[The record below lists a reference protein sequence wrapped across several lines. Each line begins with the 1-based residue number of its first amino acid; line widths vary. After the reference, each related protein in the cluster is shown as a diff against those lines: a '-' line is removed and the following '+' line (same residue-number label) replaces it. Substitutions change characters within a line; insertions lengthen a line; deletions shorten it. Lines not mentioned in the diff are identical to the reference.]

1 MKKIYLIVAAICLM
15 SFSSQAA
22 LPLVLNSGNP
32 ATCGPGGLAGNN
44 LTNPIGS
51 TIYDTNYTSEC
62 YYTSETNHVIAD
74 PAIVAGTSY
83 TIYLHFAEIFFG
95 AGNPNPAGGDGS
107 RIFHVDVE
115 GTRILENLD
124 VHALAGPSNAIVYR
138 YDVTATTNGS
148 LLISFIPVVQNA
160 KISTI
165 EIRTLG
171 EASSLPPTTSII
183 DLTNPT
189 FPVEWLDLDYR
200 LTGNEV
206 SLSWS
211 TAWEVNNERFDIQM
225 SRDGQTM
232 ETIGSVAGSGNSTIP
247 QFYEFNSSLSDPGF
261 YLFRLIQ
268 QDFDGQRSYSPLIEV
283 QFEQDALTI
292 SSLEPNPATDQVLVK
307 FYAAFSSPAK
317 ITLHT
322 MEGKIL
328 YRYEIAPGNQME
340 YRQLILTSDLPAG
353 IYFVSVQTEQAIK
366 NKLLMISE

>member
-1 MKKIYLIVAAICLM
+1 MKKIYLIVAVICLT
-15 SFSSQAA
+15 SISAYAA

-51 TIYDTNYTSEC
+51 TMYDINYTSEC
-62 YYTSETNHVIAD
+62 YYTSETNHVIQD
-74 PAIVAGTSY
+74 PGIVAGTSY
-83 TIYLHFAEIFFG
+83 TLYLHFAEIFFG
-95 AGNPNPAGGDGS
+95 AGNPNSAGGDGS

-115 GTRILENLD
+115 GTRILED
-124 VHALAGPSNAIVYR
+124 FDIHALVGPSNAIVYR

-148 LLISFIPVVQNA
+148 LLISFVPVVQNA

-183 DLTNPT
+183 DLTNPS

-283 QFEQDALTI
+283 QFEQDALVM
-292 SSLEPNPATDQVLVK
+292 SSLEPNPATDHVLVK
-307 FYAAFSSPAK
+307 FRTELTRPASVELFSLDGRVLKSYRVTPES
-317 ITLHT
+317 HT
-322 MEGKIL
+322 
-328 YRYEIAPGNQME
+328 E
-340 YRQLILTSDLPAG
+340 YRLDIPILGIPFG
-353 IYFVSVQTEQAIK
+353 IYMVSVQTNQEVVIK
-366 NKLLMISE
+366 KLIIR

>member
-1 MKKIYLIVAAICLM
+1 MKKIYLLLAVACLAM
-15 SFSSQAA
+15 APLQAA
-22 LPLVLNSGNP
+22 LPLVLNSGDP
-32 ATCGPGGLAGNN
+32 STCGPGGLTGNN
-44 LTNPIGS
+44 LTNPIEN
-51 TIYDTNYTSEC
+51 TIYDSFYTSEC

-74 PAIVAGTSY
+74 PTIVAGTSY
-83 TIYLHFAEIFFG
+83 TIYLHFSEIFFG
-95 AGNPNPAGGDGS
+95 AGNPSPAGGDGS

-115 GTRILENLD
+115 GTRILDNFD
-124 VHALAGPSNAIVYR
+124 IHAVVGPSNAIVYR

-148 LLISFIPVVQNA
+148 ILISFVPVVQNA

-171 EASSLPPTTSII
+171 EASDLPPTTSII

-283 QFEQDALTI
+283 QFNQDALVV
-292 SSLEPNPATDQVLVK
+292 SPLEPNPATDQVLVK
-307 FYAAFSSPAK
+307 FHAEFSTPAR

-322 MEGKIL
+322 MDGKIL
-328 YRYEIAPGNQME
+328 YTYRINPSNQFQH
-340 YRQLILTSDLPAG
+340 RQLIPTRELPAG
-353 IYFVSVQTEQAIK
+353 IYLLSVQTDHAIK
-366 NKLLMISE
+366 NKLLMIR

>member
-1 MKKIYLIVAAICLM
+1 MKKIYLVVAAICLM
-15 SFSSQAA
+15 SISTHAA

-32 ATCGPGGLAGNN
+32 ATCGPGGHTGNN
-44 LTNPIGS
+44 LTNPIGN

-62 YYTSETNHVIAD
+62 YYTSETNHVIQD
-74 PAIVAGTSY
+74 PGIVAGTSY

-95 AGNPNPAGGDGS
+95 VGNPNPAGGDGS

-115 GTRILENLD
+115 GTRILENFD
-124 VHALAGPSNAIVYR
+124 IHALVGPSNAIVYR

-148 LLISFIPVVQNA
+148 LLISFVPVTQNA

-171 EASSLPPTTSII
+171 EASSLPPATPII
-183 DLTNPT
+183 DLTTPS

-200 LTGNEV
+200 LSGNEV

-225 SRDGQTM
+225 SRAGQAM
-232 ETIGSVAGSGNSTIP
+232 QTIGSVTGSGTSTIP
-247 QFYEFNSSLSDPGF
+247 QFYEFSTSFSDPGF

-307 FYAAFSSPAK
+307 FHADFSTPAK
-317 ITLHT
+317 VTLHT

-328 YRYEIAPGNQME
+328 DSYMISPGNQME

-353 IYFVSVQTEQAIK
+353 IYFVSVQAEQTIK